1 MGGVNCTNCNCNN
14 EEGNEMNGLTDKKIR
29 KISMNMRSQSYE

>member
-14 EEGNEMNGLTDKKIR
+14 EEGEIPGYTDKKR
-29 KISMNMRSQSYE
+29 RQVSMNIRSQSFE